1 SPLRPVRIEHL
12 NRPKTVSSIRT
23 SNNCNWD
30 NFMRK
35 KSKHAVRTPYALC
48 NLTKIQQESESRP

>member
-35 KSKHAVRTPYALC
+35 KSKHG
-48 NLTKIQQESESRP
+48 N